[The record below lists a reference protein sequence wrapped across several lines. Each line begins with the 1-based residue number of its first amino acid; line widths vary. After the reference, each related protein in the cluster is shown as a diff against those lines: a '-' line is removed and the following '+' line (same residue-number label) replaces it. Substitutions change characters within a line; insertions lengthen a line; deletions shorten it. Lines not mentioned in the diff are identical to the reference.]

1 MILRSDLLTGP
12 LFGTKNKARFPETYS
27 QGLYFSVLHCGFFFL
42 DAVYVGSLRE
52 GVALRTSA
60 SPYLDQHMI
69 LAAHAEA
76 ASSPKTCLEIFS

>member
-27 QGLYFSVLHCGFFFL
+27 QGLFFSLHCGFFFL
-42 DAVYVGSLRE
+42 DAVCVGSLRE

-60 SPYLDQHMI
+60 SPYLNLYMI
-69 LAAHAEA
+69 HAW
-76 ASSPKTCLEIFS
+76 